1 MSNSRTRYITYEPRL
16 TDLEAYE
23 RLPRIIRDQLKEGPQ
38 DWDALFFLNRYEK
51 LLRGGVDA
59 HDAQF
64 AIAHLVIDMHH
75 REIMDGKAWR
85 QPRPRARYKHLPP
98 SPHVLAGASMQMST

>member
-1 MSNSRTRYITYEPRL
+1 MSNSRTRYITYTPRL

-38 DWDALFFLNRYEK
+38 DWDA
-51 LLRGGVDA
+51 

-64 AIAHLVIDMHH
+64 AIAHMVIDAHH
-75 REIMDGKAWR
+75 TEIVDGKAWR